1 MNDFDTRWQ
10 SALNA
15 ARRASARDD
24 AAPFGFASRVVALR
38 RSAPAT
44 STFLLW
50 WKLTWRAIG
59 VAAVVL
65 VASAAMNLSASND
78 SALDPAIADSMN
90 DLLWLP

>member
-15 ARRASARDD
+15 ARRAPTRDD
-24 AAPFGFASRVVALR
+24 TTPFGFASRVAALR
-38 RSAPAT
+38 RSASSGSA
-44 STFLLW
+44 FQLW

-59 VAAVVL
+59 VATLLL
-65 VASAAMNLSASND
+65 VASAAMNWSVPND
-78 SALDPAIADSMN
+78 SALEPAIADSMN

>member
-10 SALNA
+10 SAMDA
-15 ARRASARDD
+15 VRRAPTRDD
-24 AAPFGFASRVVALR
+24 TAPFGFASRVAALR
-38 RSAPAT
+38 CKSPAA
-44 STFLLW
+44 STFFLW

-59 VAAVVL
+59 VAALLL
-65 VASAAMNLSASND
+65 VASAALNWSTSND

>member
-10 SALNA
+10 SALDA
-15 ARRASARDD
+15 ARRATTRDET
-24 AAPFGFASRVVALR
+24 APFGFASRVVPLR
-38 RSAPAT
+38 HSAPAA
-44 STFLLW
+44 SNFLLW

-65 VASAAMNLSASND
+65 VASAAMNWSASND
-78 SALDPAIADSMN
+78 SVLDPAIADSMN